1 MKRILLILILSIFFA
16 TQMHGQSFNVNDLVN
31 LSSLAPK
38 NIDHFM
44 YKKGF
49 AISFAVPRSDT
60 TGVTYGIKPKARKN
74 YDGPQKSIDILV
86 KNDSKYFTY
95 HTSSLSEYLDGKRS
109 LIKDGFFYGTEK
121 NVNRDSLTLF
131 QKANMSIEA
140 GSEVRDSTI
149 EYIFKLK
156 AKKIPDSV
164 IYAEDLLQFDSN
176 EFLVSFFGEK
186 NVKKDMYYF
195 SEKELKKCSVL
206 FNGTKYQAV
215 FIWGNETELN
225 NLSYILVT
233 NVLPTEGGKRN
244 AFVTENNEWKFKS
257 GIHLNMPLREL
268 LRLNKMDFY
277 IYGNKSDLAFM
288 VKPEQNGKINFKKT
302 GLMLSCNNCYDNEIF
317 DQREISA
324 LDIAKANLPMRVF
337 DVIIYP

>member
-1 MKRILLILILSIFFA
+1 MKRILFIVILQNFFA
-16 TQMHGQSFNVNDLVN
+16 AQIRSQSFDVNDLVN
-31 LSSLAPK
+31 LSCLAPK
-38 NIDHFM
+38 NVDPFM

-49 AISFAVPRSDT
+49 AISVAEPGNDT
-60 TGVTYGIKPKARKN
+60 VGITYGIKSRAKKN

-86 KNDSKYFTY
+86 KDDSKYFTF
-95 HTSSLSEYLDGKRS
+95 HTSSLNEYLDGKRR

-121 NVNRDSLTLF
+121 NVNRASLTLF

-140 GSEVRDSTI
+140 SSKVRDSTI

-176 EFLVSFFGEK
+176 EFLVSFFGKK
-186 NVKKDMYYF
+186 NVKEDMYYF

-244 AFVTENNEWKFKS
+244 AFVTENNQWKFKS
-257 GIHLNMPLREL
+257 GLHLNMPLREL
-268 LRLNKMDFY
+268 LRLNEMDFY
-277 IYGNKSDLAFM
+277 VYGNKSDLAFM
-288 VKPEQNGKINFKKT
+288 VKPAENGKINFRKT
-302 GLMLSCNNCYDNEIF
+302 GLMLSCNNCYDNAIF
-317 DQREISA
+317 NQPEISA